1 MSSGSRKDDVN
12 WSLGEIQSTILGYVL
27 FENDERCKRCWRGYK
42 SQVNLSMFLLSTQ
55 VVNTL
60 SASAPGG
67 ASIIFGK
74 ATSTPAPSGDTAYP
88 FNHSSMGAFLESCR
102 GARVTITLDSKISK
116 TGMLLMVERAQRVIE
131 GAKEKTEEYFASI
144 HIFEEGSI
152 RKIPFPNVVEVSL
165 VDATMQEQLSKNL
178 FSTLEKQLPKPLPPP
193 KDNREVI
200 SIRAKTSESSGPC
213 HVSYVDT

>member
-1 MSSGSRKDDVN
+1 
-12 WSLGEIQSTILGYVL
+12 
-27 FENDERCKRCWRGYK
+27 
-42 SQVNLSMFLLSTQ
+42 
-55 VVNTL
+55 
-60 SASAPGG
+60 
-67 ASIIFGK
+67 
-74 ATSTPAPSGDTAYP
+74 
-88 FNHSSMGAFLESCR
+88 
-102 GARVTITLDSKISK
+102 
-116 TGMLLMVERAQRVIE
+116 MVERAQRVIE

-213 HVSYVDT
+213 HVSYVDTWMFQLGLSVFFQCFGWDIFLKVVSC

>member
-1 MSSGSRKDDVN
+1 
-12 WSLGEIQSTILGYVL
+12 
-27 FENDERCKRCWRGYK
+27 
-42 SQVNLSMFLLSTQ
+42 
-55 VVNTL
+55 
-60 SASAPGG
+60 
-67 ASIIFGK
+67 
-74 ATSTPAPSGDTAYP
+74 
-88 FNHSSMGAFLESCR
+88 
-102 GARVTITLDSKISK
+102 
-116 TGMLLMVERAQRVIE
+116 MVERAQRVIE
-131 GAKEKTEEYFASI
+131 GAKDKTEEYFASI

-213 HVSYVDT
+213 HVSYVDTWMFQLGLSVFFSMLWMRHLFKVVSC

>member
-1 MSSGSRKDDVN
+1 MN
-12 WSLGEIQSTILGYVL
+12 
-27 FENDERCKRCWRGYK
+27 NDEMWKKCCRYK
-42 SQVNLSMFLLSTQ
+42 SQVNLSMFLLSPQ

-74 ATSTPAPSGDTAYP
+74 ATSAPAPSGDTAYP

-131 GAKEKTEEYFASI
+131 GAKDKTEEYFASI

-152 RKIPFPNVVEVSL
+152 RKIPF
-165 VDATMQEQLSKNL
+165 
-178 FSTLEKQLPKPLPPP
+178 
-193 KDNREVI
+193 
-200 SIRAKTSESSGPC
+200 SECGGSFVGRC
-213 HVSYVDT
+213 DYARTAE